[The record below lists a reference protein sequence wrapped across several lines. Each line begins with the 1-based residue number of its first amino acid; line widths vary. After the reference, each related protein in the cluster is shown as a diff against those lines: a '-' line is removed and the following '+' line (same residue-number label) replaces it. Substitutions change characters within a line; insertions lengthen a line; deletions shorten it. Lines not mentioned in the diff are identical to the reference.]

1 MPPGRAPV
9 KKRLTLDPP
18 ARLPYTMPPMENF
31 HLVVHLSMQKRALS
45 KDMHP
50 GSWDTSV
57 GGHVMAGESVGDE
70 VRL

>member
-1 MPPGRAPV
+1 
-9 KKRLTLDPP
+9 
-18 ARLPYTMPPMENF
+18 MPPMENF